1 RAFKDQ
7 KILIINNFSEEPQTM
22 DAVHLNACGVKDDV
36 MNLIT
41 NDVLSS
47 GKDLVLNGHQSVW
60 LDIS

>member
-1 RAFKDQ
+1 
-7 KILIINNFSEEPQTM
+7 M
-22 DAVHLNACGVKDDV
+22 DAVHLNTSGVKDNV
-36 MNLIT
+36 MNLIN